1 MRHRVPDVKRSKRKL
16 IVLCSLVSIL
26 CFTSALLLGLAPP
39 PLGADGY
46 PSLSATA
53 DNSLDIIFN
62 TRSPQQP
69 GRWKYIYIH
78 QSATSGGDAR
88 TLAGA
93 DRSGEI
99 PDHFVIGNGNGLSDG
114 EIQVG
119 PKWNDQ
125 APAQPPAGAD
135 RLDPDCISVCLVGN
149 FDQSQPTPTQIRRL
163 GQLVQALQD
172 QCRISS
178 EGLVLITD
186 TQAANDPAAI
196 GRNFPADGFRSL
208 ILQ

>member
-1 MRHRVPDVKRSKRKL
+1 VKRSNRKL
-16 IVLCSLVSIL
+16 IVLFSFVTLICM
-26 CFTSALLLGLAPP
+26 TSALLLGLAPP
-39 PLGADGY
+39 PLGADAY

-62 TRSPQQP
+62 TRSPQEP

-78 QSATSGGDAR
+78 QSATTGGDAR
-88 TLAGA
+88 SLAAAANPA
-93 DRSGEI
+93 DI
-99 PDHFVIGNGNGLSDG
+99 PDHFIIGNGNGLSDG

-119 PKWNDQ
+119 PRWNDQ
-125 APAQPPAGAD
+125 SPAKPPTGAD
-135 RLDPDCISVCLVGN
+135 HLDPDCISVCLVGN
-149 FDQSQPTPTQIRRL
+149 FDQFQPTPTQLRRL
-163 GQLVQALQD
+163 GQLVQTLQD

-178 EGLVLITD
+178 DGLVLITD

-196 GRNFPADGFRSL
+196 GRYFPADGFRNQ